1 MIYRFFSYFIIT
13 SPSPLL
19 KVNFDGALFMDTS
32 HAGISAVIRDLAGKV
47 IGALSERIALPT
59 TVDDVEA
66 LACRRAIEFAMEK
79 DL

>member
-1 MIYRFFSYFIIT
+1 
-13 SPSPLL
+13 
-19 KVNFDGALFMDTS
+19 MDTS
-32 HAGISAVIRDLAGKV
+32 HAGISVVIRDLAGEV